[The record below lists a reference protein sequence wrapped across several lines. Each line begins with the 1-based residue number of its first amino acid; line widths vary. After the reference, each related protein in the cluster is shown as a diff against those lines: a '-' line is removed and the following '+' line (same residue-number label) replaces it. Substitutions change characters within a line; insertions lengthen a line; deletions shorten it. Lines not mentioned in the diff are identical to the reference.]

1 MLPIII
7 GAVSLIAYGL
17 FEENNKPKAVKKM
30 AKGGDVDMYS
40 KFDLNK
46 SGNFFAKINSK
57 NYEIIYRDDK
67 SQMYDLFENN
77 KKIKSNRNLRN
88 LMKFPK
94 MAKGGAVNSF
104 DKIFAEYEDNED
116 NNYHSENVVLLAE
129 NFGSAED
136 LKLAKSILKK
146 HESEGSLSGELGKQR
161 YALHQKLYP
170 KLIASKPKMA
180 KGGNISKGKKWKQEW
195 KNTKGG
201 IGYDILEIENTKYF
215 SNSYNGGVV
224 IRSKIIES
232 SEPKRVGNYQE
243 DNKKHLTKV
252 FLGEYPF
259 ANKMAKGGIVV
270 TSIKDIPNFKERNKE
285 GKITYRG
292 LGLGKLFDDFYNI
305 AGEQGVRIKV
315 DGKEYFITDTEFNT
329 FSRGSD
335 GKMRIRFD
343 APYKKG
349 YANGGNILGFEAIVK
364 KALKENNKWH
374 FINEEV
380 DGKNVQLKMYVGAK
394 EVDVQ
399 IFKINGIHHGKMNYQ
414 NKTKTL
420 AMIMGELK

>member
-1 MLPIII
+1 MIPIII

-17 FEENNKPKAVKKM
+17 FEENNKPKAVNKM
-30 AKGGDVDMYS
+30 AQGGDVDMYS

-170 KLIASKPKMA
+170 KLIASK
-180 KGGNISKGKKWKQEW
+180 
-195 KNTKGG
+195 T
-201 IGYDILEIENTKYF
+201 
-215 SNSYNGGVV
+215 
-224 IRSKIIES
+224 
-232 SEPKRVGNYQE
+232 
-243 DNKKHLTKV
+243 
-252 FLGEYPF
+252 
-259 ANKMAKGGIVV
+259 KMAKGGIVV